1 MPTILIASHTAIAIN
16 HDVLLG
22 AGCPDVGRCHS
33 YLPFCACCCVN
44 DERASL
50 SSGSLENEKKTHTH
64 MIPMASPGV
73 SPYFTIIA
81 LLFPAADTSL
91 PRGTGLSMSVCRD
104 RKICCPRLGFPQRKL
119 FIAAGQRKRFGSGVL
134 GGFFGERWMDSE
146 PPLAEGICI
155 LKMGPSRSRFVPRKN
170 KH

>member
-1 MPTILIASHTAIAIN
+1 MS
-16 HDVLLG
+16 DVVIHICPFVHVAALMTSEHPWARG
-22 AGCPDVGRCHS
+22 AWRT
-33 YLPFCACCCVN
+33 
-44 DERASL
+44 
-50 SSGSLENEKKTHTH
+50 KKKHTH

-104 RKICCPRLGFPQRKL
+104 RKICCPRLGFTQRKV